1 MNKYVA
7 TVLVKGQIVRT
18 AVFAENPMHARLI
31 LEFQFG
37 IGNVV
42 SSPSIAS

>member
-7 TVLVKGQIVRT
+7 TVLVKGQSVRT
-18 AVFAENPMHARLI
+18 AVFAENSMHARLI

-37 IGNVV
+37 MGNVV
-42 SSPSIAS
+42 SSPSMAN

>member
-18 AVFAENPMHARLI
+18 VVFAENPMHARLI

-37 IGNVV
+37 MGNVV
-42 SSPSIAS
+42 SSPTTAK